1 MPNGYSRVTWV
12 EHAEAENELVHGIF
26 TDYVS
31 SGMAFGAR
39 RWLAVLQ
46 RQCERFASLMARN
59 ISDIGAIPTPEA
71 RTNLMNVAHRMV
83 RMFCL
88 HITGS
93 CGQSWTALSDSVEE
107 TVRITTRKV
116 TEPGQPNGLILTAVS
131 TTWLPY
137 PHYQV
142 LD

>member
-1 MPNGYSRVTWV
+1 M
-12 EHAEAENELVHGIF
+12 F
-26 TDYVS
+26 TT
-31 SGMAFGAR
+31 
-39 RWLAVLQ
+39 
-46 RQCERFASLMARN
+46 
-59 ISDIGAIPTPEA
+59 IPTPEA
-71 RTNLMNVAHRMV
+71 RTNLMTVAHRMV

-93 CGQSWTALSDSVEE
+93 CGQSWTTLSDSVEE

-116 TEPGQPNGLILTAVS
+116 TEPGQLNGLILTAVS